1 MQGQYHGIIGCYRTD
16 HRANR
21 PMPRQPE
28 HTIIESWTTNA
39 DAWTQAVRNG
49 AIESR
54 ERATN
59 AAIVA
64 AVMARRPAR
73 VLDLG
78 CGEGWLVRAL
88 TDRGVEAV
96 GIDGS
101 LALIEAAIASGGGQ
115 FRHGSYQDLIS
126 QSVRFDAAFDVIVAN
141 FALLQEQLTP
151 LLRTLG
157 TLLEPG
163 GPLII
168 QTVHPNGVDDPDRE
182 GWRQED
188 FRAFPGCWQA
198 MPWFY
203 RTPEGWRQLLR
214 ASGYPTV
221 AIDESVHPDSHR
233 PLSLILIARRPAQ
246 SPEHFRAPVAKEDTD
261 RPVPP

>member
-1 MQGQYHGIIGCYRTD
+1 MLED
-16 HRANR
+16 
-21 PMPRQPE
+21 PE
-28 HTIIESWTTNA
+28 STITRSWTTNA

-59 AAIVA
+59 AAIVE

-78 CGEGWLVRAL
+78 CGEGWLVRDL

-96 GIDGS
+96 GVDGS
-101 LALIEAAIASGGGQ
+101 LALIETAIASGGGW
-115 FRHGSYQDLIS
+115 FLHGSYEELIS

-141 FALLQEQLTP
+141 FALLQEQLTR

-163 GPLII
+163 GRLII
-168 QTVHPNGVDDPDRE
+168 QTVHPNGVDAPDRE
-182 GWRQED
+182 GWRRED

-214 ASGYPTV
+214 ASGYPTI
-221 AIDESVHPDSHR
+221 AIDETVHPDSR
-233 PLSLILIARRPAQ
+233 LPLSLILTAPRPA
-246 SPEHFRAPVAKEDTD
+246 
-261 RPVPP
+261 